1 MQSRIL
7 VGIIL
12 TFILFICFYMIS
24 KNSKHVESV
33 SPELYMNDNLK
44 EADQYRVRIHSAHHK
59 VEDVKKLVELLENGN
74 TWEEAHKVL
83 KPVPFTHHIK
93 HIDIEI
99 MTLFL
104 KSLTI
109 TVGLLIYYF
118 TRTVIE
124 NTAPKN
130 KFLSYWYWVVCI
142 FLIVLVFSVLIMMI
156 KHALSFKNIDVDNYM

>member
-1 MQSRIL
+1 MKPRIVFGFVL
-7 VGIIL
+7 TIIL
-12 TFILFICFYMIS
+12 FGCFYMIS
-24 KNSKHVESV
+24 KHSKHVKSV

-83 KPVPFTHHIK
+83 KPVSFTHHIK

-109 TVGLLIYYF
+109 TIGLLIYYF

-130 KFLSYWYWVVCI
+130 KLLSYWFWIVCI
-142 FLIVLVFSVLIMMI
+142 FLIIIVFAVLIMII